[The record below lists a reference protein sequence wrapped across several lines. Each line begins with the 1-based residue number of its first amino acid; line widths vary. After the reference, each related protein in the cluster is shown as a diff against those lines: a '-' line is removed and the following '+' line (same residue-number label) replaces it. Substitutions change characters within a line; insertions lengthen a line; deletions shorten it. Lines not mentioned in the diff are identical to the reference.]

1 MGKNSKPILSVLVDE
16 EKKERFADLAR
27 RNKYSMGWLLND
39 CIDRMLQAD
48 SISIYRDSTG
58 DTENSLNTQPDNN
71 TGTNIE
77 ELVKS
82 YVDNYLNTS
91 SIGSQLSSSPTPS
104 REDIEEMIN
113 TSIGNADIDKLVKPS
128 IGVSDVERIVNTS
141 IGIAIEPIT
150 KTITELETYTRGRF
164 EELEPRSIATVTPTK
179 DKDPST
185 KTWVEFFKMV
195 GIDALTASEAQKKEN
210 IDTRTKQIEAGVLA
224 AKDKG
229 LGEWAVKVAGR
240 SFVRVAN

>member
-48 SISIYRDSTG
+48 SVSIYRDSIG
-58 DTENSLNTQPDNN
+58 DTENRLITQPDNN

-113 TSIGNADIDKLVKPS
+113 TSIGNADIDKLVEPS
-128 IGVSDVERIVNTS
+128 IGV
-141 IGIAIEPIT
+141 AIEPIT
-150 KTITELETYTRGRF
+150 QSIAELKAELEAMRG
-164 EELEPRSIATVTPTK
+164 ELKKFDA
-179 DKDPST
+179 
-185 KTWVEFFKMV
+185 
-195 GIDALTASEAQKKEN
+195 ID
-210 IDTRTKQIEAGVLA
+210 
-224 AKDKG
+224 
-229 LGEWAVKVAGR
+229 
-240 SFVRVAN
+240 